1 MSEEEAPELLIHAG
15 GGGHG
20 GVVEIFGLAI
30 GLLVHGCQGLIFHL
44 MVLRISC
51 LHHDTKCAILKLTSG
66 ALALRVVILAELAR
80 HPVQLEPIR
89 LFRPA
94 SRGLRSLKL
103 DILVI
108 RSLQEI

>member
-30 GLLVHGCQGLIFHL
+30 RLLVHGCEGLIIHM
-44 MVLRISC
+44 MVLWVSC
-51 LHHDTKCAILKLTSG
+51 LHHDTNCVILILTSG
-66 ALALRVVILAELAR
+66 TLALRLVLLAELAR